1 MLFEDLV
8 EISRQAR
15 QYAFSHLHYEVLS
28 LNSYQ
33 ALHLIDVHEHCNQE
47 DLAAALHMDKGNLTR
62 LLVKLEK
69 GNLICR
75 MRNPADKRSLSLS
88 LTEQGHVVLD
98 DFSHMIDLWS
108 EQALSA
114 LQPEER
120 AQLFDMLERIQ
131 QKSC

>member
-1 MLFEDLV
+1 MFFEDLV

-33 ALHLIDVHEHCNQE
+33 ALHFIDGHENCNQE

-62 LLVKLEK
+62 MLVKLEK
-69 GNLICR
+69 GNLVCR
-75 MRNPADKRSLSLS
+75 TRNPADKRSLSLS
-88 LTEQGHVVLD
+88 LTDQGHVVLD
-98 DFSHMIDLWS
+98 DFSHMVELWS

-120 AQLFDMLERIQ
+120 VQLLAMLERIQ
-131 QKSC
+131 KISC